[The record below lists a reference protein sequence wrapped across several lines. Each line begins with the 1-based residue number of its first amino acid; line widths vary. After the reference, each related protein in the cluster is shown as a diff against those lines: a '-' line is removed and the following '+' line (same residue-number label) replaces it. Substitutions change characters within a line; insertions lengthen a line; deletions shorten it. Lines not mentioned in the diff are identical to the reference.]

1 MDDLFQISD
10 FLDPVNLGPAF
21 MKERFRDGQLGLYIE
36 ANEGELP
43 SFREADIVL
52 VGCGERRGDVQED
65 FSNAGPDA
73 VRRSLYTLYQWHR
86 QLRIADAG
94 NIRQGEQMADT
105 MAALRSVVSEII
117 ASGAR
122 AVIIGGSHDLTLA
135 QYEVYRQRKQ
145 IIEAVV
151 VDAYIDLSID
161 IPTRS
166 RNFLMEILTGEPN
179 FIRNYSHLAFQSY
192 LVHPNMLETMDK
204 LRFDC
209 FRIGHMRE
217 AMDEMEPVL
226 RASSML
232 SFDMAAL
239 QHAAAPGSSNLPNGL
254 NGEEACLLM
263 QYAGMSDKLNTVG
276 IYGTVVDDDPAQ
288 RSAQQ
293 AAQMIWY
300 FMDGL
305 RKGRLEVP
313 LTDVDDHNVYHTAF
327 AEVETTFLQSRRTG
341 RWWMQM
347 PDGNYIPCSQGDYR
361 QAAQNDL
368 PERWIRA
375 QERS

>member
-1 MDDLFQISD
+1 
-10 FLDPVNLGPAF
+10 
-21 MKERFRDGQLGLYIE
+21 
-36 ANEGELP
+36 
-43 SFREADIVL
+43 
-52 VGCGERRGDVQED
+52 
-65 FSNAGPDA
+65 
-73 VRRSLYTLYQWHR
+73 
-86 QLRIADAG
+86 
-94 NIRQGEQMADT
+94 
-105 MAALRSVVSEII
+105 
-117 ASGAR
+117 
-122 AVIIGGSHDLTLA
+122 
-135 QYEVYRQRKQ
+135 
-145 IIEAVV
+145 
-151 VDAYIDLSID
+151 
-161 IPTRS
+161 
-166 RNFLMEILTGEPN
+166 
-179 FIRNYSHLAFQSY
+179 
-192 LVHPNMLETMDK
+192 
-204 LRFDC
+204 
-209 FRIGHMRE
+209 
-217 AMDEMEPVL
+217 
-226 RASSML
+226 
-232 SFDMAAL
+232 
-239 QHAAAPGSSNLPNGL
+239 
-254 NGEEACLLM
+254 M

-305 RKGRLEVP
+305 RKCRLEVP

>member
-10 FLDPVNLGPAF
+10 FLDPVDLGPAF

-43 SFREADIVL
+43 SFLEADIVL
-52 VGCGERRGDVQED
+52 VGCGERRGDVQGD

-94 NIRQGEQMADT
+94 NIRQGEQVADT
-105 MAALRSVVSEII
+105 MAALRSVVSEIT

-135 QYEVYRQRKQ
+135 QYEVYQQRKQ

-276 IYGTVVDDDPAQ
+276 LYGTVVDDDPAQ

-293 AAQMIWY
+293 TAQMIWY

-313 LTDVDDHNVYHTAF
+313 LTDIEDHNVYHTAF